1 MSRIMPSGNG
11 AFDWVPKLPTEDGL
25 TKTASNNDGT
35 VQEERDYRDDLF
47 EAAKKVVANYECA
60 QEGDLGGEEFVPGD
74 SDAVEFE
81 GDVNEVSD
89 EGDEGDAVECL
100 EEAKD
105 AIERA
110 VDCLDGG
117 ADEFE
122 AEVELEVEDEEV
134 DVEGGLGCMTED
146 KDDKCCECCGCDPC
160 CCDDRKCASTD
171 DEDDEAVEASDEDSE
186 EDEVV
191 EAGAT
196 DWVKVA
202 EISPKN
208 RKKLVDYWSK
218 QLGYPKDFVKL
229 MVKDYEK

>member
-1 MSRIMPSGNG
+1 MRIMPSGNG
-11 AFDWVPKLPTEDGL
+11 AFDWVPKQSGL
-25 TKTASNNDGT
+25 NKTASNNDGK
-35 VQEERDYRDDLF
+35 VEEQDYRDDLL
-47 EAAKKVVANYECA
+47 EAAKQVVSNYECA
-60 QEGDLGGEEFVPGD
+60 EVGGEDFTEESD
-74 SDAVEFE
+74 MDAVEFE

-89 EGDEGDAVECL
+89 EGGESDAVECL

-117 ADEFE
+117 DDEFE
-122 AEVELEVEDEEV
+122 AEVDLEVEDEEV
-134 DVEGGLGCMTED
+134 EIEVEDEVDVESGIGCMSED
-146 KDDKCCECCGCDPC
+146 EEKCCEKCECDPC
-160 CCDDRKCASTD
+160 EC
-171 DEDDEAVEASDEDSE
+171 E
-186 EDEVV
+186 EVV
-191 EAGAT
+191 EAGAN

-202 EISPKN
+202 EISPRN